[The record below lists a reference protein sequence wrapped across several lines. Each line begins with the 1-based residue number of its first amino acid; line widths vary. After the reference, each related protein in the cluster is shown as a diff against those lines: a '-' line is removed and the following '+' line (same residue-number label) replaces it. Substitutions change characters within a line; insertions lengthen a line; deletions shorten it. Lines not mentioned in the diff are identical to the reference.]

1 VTRRILPV
9 LFILAFACFPAS
21 AQNPPQGFSPDILP
35 DAIVPSSEFPLWV
48 RDLRRGEIIAF
59 GSFPFT
65 MFASTFAMDASRYFD
80 HDNDER
86 YAPWPFKPPGAIEMS
101 REDREKTLFA
111 AAIASAT
118 IAVVDFAIIQIKR
131 SREKQRIRQRE
142 NGGEIQITR
151 SIIAEEAD
159 EESPEEIPEE
169 NP

>member
-1 VTRRILPV
+1 MRNIRILPV
-9 LFILAFACFPAS
+9 LFILVFACFPAS
-21 AQNPPQGFSPDILP
+21 AQNSTQGFSPDILP
-35 DAIVPSSEFPLWV
+35 DVTSPSSEFPLWA

-65 MFASTFAMDASRYFD
+65 MFLSTFVMDSSRYLD

-101 REDREKTLFA
+101 RKEREQTLA
-111 AAIASAT
+111 AAAVISAT

-131 SREKQRIRQRE
+131 SRERQRIQQQ
-142 NGGEIQITR
+142 GHGSEIRVTP
-151 SIIAEEAD
+151 SIITEDEPPEEAD
-159 EESPEEIPEE
+159 EE